1 MDTNEVFFSYLNS
14 LDDDYYFF
22 LANTVLGRIPTPFH
36 KPVLNNK
43 VLSFLLNEENR
54 LSICSALDEEDKR
67 FLSFIII
74 VGKASAKDIGRFFRE
89 DSFILVATRLS
100 NLQDRLVLLRE
111 NDLYFINPVLEEAIR
126 NSLDA
131 DLVFGKADP
140 ETMSGPF
147 VDRNVLFA
155 VANLMISGSLPV
167 REANTHHFLKSGKL
181 ESTFPQFTED
191 RSRIF
196 FCSLKKLLISSKAV
210 TGIGGRFILNRNEME
225 KLLDLDPLNLM
236 IQSSDSQA
244 GQTIALILGILKTH
258 SMVLPKLRTLFEIL
272 SGKNEQQAND
282 ILKTIESFGFIII
295 DSNIVYLNQSV
306 LEPTQKR
313 SDLKVDSDMKVSFF
327 GIPETDD
334 ILYLFSDV
342 LVCDKLISYGITKD
356 SFFRALELGLDASEI
371 LSYLGPGHE
380 SQFRIWQEA
389 FSRLRIYD
397 GVLINCDRDI
407 RTMIENHPDLRDHII
422 RSFGDDLILM
432 KRSTFG
438 QWQEKLAYAM
448 DLRNLPI
455 PMTDSTEHVEEN
467 PDANSFE
474 EIRLPDFRLKKT
486 ADNGPWSGRK
496 NELLEYAKKQGCNI
510 AEIEPLIEDRL
521 IVSRSQIDRSFR
533 YAGRINAG
541 GLDYNAKLSAIKSAI
556 PKAKDREAALLRLE
570 LPSET
575 LIVQPIEIIK
585 AGPASSVLRA
595 RILPEDI
602 EKSIPISSVFQ
613 VTVLKWTLR

>member
-140 ETMSGPF
+140 GTMSGPF

-210 TGIGGRFILNRNEME
+210 TGIGV
-225 KLLDLDPLNLM
+225 
-236 IQSSDSQA
+236 
-244 GQTIALILGILKTH
+244 LGFT
-258 SMVLPKLRTLFEIL
+258 
-272 SGKNEQQAND
+272 G
-282 ILKTIESFGFIII
+282 
-295 DSNIVYLNQSV
+295 
-306 LEPTQKR
+306 R
-313 SDLKVDSDMKVSFF
+313 SDNRPDSRYS
-327 GIPETDD
+327 
-334 ILYLFSDV
+334 
-342 LVCDKLISYGITKD
+342 
-356 SFFRALELGLDASEI
+356 
-371 LSYLGPGHE
+371 
-380 SQFRIWQEA
+380 
-389 FSRLRIYD
+389 
-397 GVLINCDRDI
+397 
-407 RTMIENHPDLRDHII
+407 
-422 RSFGDDLILM
+422 
-432 KRSTFG
+432 
-438 QWQEKLAYAM
+438 
-448 DLRNLPI
+448 
-455 PMTDSTEHVEEN
+455 EN
-467 PDANSFE
+467 PQHGFTEVTYA
-474 EIRLPDFRLKKT
+474 FRDT
-486 ADNGPWSGRK
+486 QR
-496 NELLEYAKKQGCNI
+496 
-510 AEIEPLIEDRL
+510 
-521 IVSRSQIDRSFR
+521 
-533 YAGRINAG
+533 
-541 GLDYNAKLSAIKSAI
+541 
-556 PKAKDREAALLRLE
+556 
-570 LPSET
+570 
-575 LIVQPIEIIK
+575 
-585 AGPASSVLRA
+585 
-595 RILPEDI
+595 
-602 EKSIPISSVFQ
+602 
-613 VTVLKWTLR
+613 